1 MLRFIGTMMMLA
13 LVFGL
18 GYYTGQRP
26 IGDLKHTIGDLSRKV
41 GSLSKSAVDT
51 TLGLERD
58 LRWHQGLVD
67 AKEKVIQAKSEL
79 LDRNF
84 GSAAKELAEAE
95 EYLDK
100 ANRAEEKSGGRA
112 AKLKPLLEKI
122 RAARADLATGKALA
136 RAKLDEIQQELD
148 AVIGR

>member
-1 MLRFIGTMMMLA
+1 MLRFIGMMIMLA

-26 IGDLKHTIGDLSRKV
+26 IGDLKHTIVDLSRKV

-67 AKEKVIQAKSEL
+67 AKEKLIQAKSEL

-100 ANRAEEKSGGRA
+100 ANRAEESGGRA

-136 RAKLDEIQQELD
+136 RGKLEEIQQELD
-148 AVIGR
+148 TVIGR

>member
-1 MLRFIGTMMMLA
+1 MLRFIGMVILLA

-18 GYYTGQRP
+18 GYHTGQRP
-26 IGDLKHTIGDLSRKV
+26 IGELKRTIVDLSRKV

-67 AKEKVIQAKSEL
+67 AKEKLIQAKSEL

-100 ANRAEEKSGGRA
+100 ANRAEESAGRA
-112 AKLKPLLEKI
+112 GKLKPLLEKI

-136 RAKLDEIQQELD
+136 RAKLDEIQRELD
-148 AVIGR
+148 TIMGR

>member
-1 MLRFIGTMMMLA
+1 MLRFIGMMILLV

-18 GYYTGQRP
+18 GYYAGQRP
-26 IGDLKHTIGDLSRKV
+26 IGDLKHTIVDLSRKV

-67 AKEKVIQAKSEL
+67 AKEKIVQAKSEL

-84 GSAAKELAEAE
+84 GSAANELAAAE

-100 ANRAEEKSGGRA
+100 ANRAEENGGRA

-122 RAARADLATGKALA
+122 RTARAGLAAGKALA

-148 AVIGR
+148 ALIGR